1 MIVGYARVST
11 ADQNTAAQLPALK
24 AAKCK
29 RIYQEEGS
37 GRTMDRPELEKCLD
51 NLEPGDTLVV
61 WRLDRL
67 ARSLRDLL
75 ELVARFEKEEVNF
88 RSLSENFD
96 TTTASG
102 RLVFHFFAALT
113 QFERELIRERT
124 MLGLSA
130 AKARGRTGGR
140 KHKMSHLQM
149 RQIKTLWLTRK
160 ETKVELAKSFGVSI
174 STIDRIVRP
183 KSLKA
188 KNTTD
193 S

>member
-11 ADQNTAAQLPALK
+11 VDQHTEAQIPALK
-24 AAKCK
+24 SAKCK

-51 NLEPGDTLVV
+51 NLEAGDTLVV

-75 ELVARFEKEEVNF
+75 ELVARFEKEGVNF
-88 RSLSENFD
+88 RSLTENFD
-96 TTTASG
+96 TTTTSG

-124 MLGLSA
+124 MIGLSA

-140 KHKMSHLQM
+140 KHKLSPQQI
-149 RQIKTLWLTRK
+149 RQIKALWAGRK
-160 ETKVELAKSFGVSI
+160 ETKVDLAKSFGVSI

-188 KNTTD
+188 
-193 S
+193 

>member
-11 ADQNTAAQLPALK
+11 ADQNTAAQIPALEN
-24 AAKCK
+24 AKCK

-37 GRTMDRPELEKCLD
+37 GRTMDRPELERCLD

-75 ELVARFEKEEVNF
+75 ELMERLEREKVHF
-88 RSLSENFD
+88 RSLTENFD
-96 TTTASG
+96 TSSASG
-102 RLVFHFFAALT
+102 RLVFHVFAALT

-124 MLGLSA
+124 MLGLLA
-130 AKARGRTGGR
+130 AKARGRVGGR
-140 KHKMSHLQM
+140 KHKMSPQQV
-149 RQIKTLWLTRK
+149 RQIKTLWASRQ
-160 ETKVELAKSFGVSI
+160 ETKVEIAKQFAVSI

-188 KNTTD
+188 
-193 S
+193 